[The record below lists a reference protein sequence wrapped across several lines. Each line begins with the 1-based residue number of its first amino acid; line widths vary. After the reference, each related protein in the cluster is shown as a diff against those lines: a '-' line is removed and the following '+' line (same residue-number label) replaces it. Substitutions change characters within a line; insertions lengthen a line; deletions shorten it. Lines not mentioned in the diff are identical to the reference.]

1 MCDKPLHTLYTYSS
15 WLSSD
20 SVVPSSLIRGVKA
33 KPKSFFSPLSLA
45 KRKHI
50 VMSWFIIQHLH
61 SRNNTWTQHMI
72 KSVLINPCPEGGLP
86 QVCITDSLEQC
97 LNSKRRWDPL
107 KRSMG
112 IGSLTISLQRG
123 LLLWYRTKERY
134 SLLLGSPLPKLMQ
147 SWEEKEHGRLFL
159 LTYTVSDASN

>member
-1 MCDKPLHTLYTYSS
+1 MSFNSPLFLYKDSHDYITVFTGYLHTLYTYSS

-33 KPKSFFSPLSLA
+33 KPNSFFSPLSLA
-45 KRKHI
+45 KMKHI
-50 VMSWFIIQHLH
+50 ILLIMQHLH
-61 SRNNTWTQHMI
+61 STNHTCITHCMI
-72 KSVLINPCPEGGLP
+72 QSVLVNPCTTGLY
-86 QVCITDSLEQC
+86 INDSLEQC

-123 LLLWYRTKERY
+123 PLLWYRTKERY
-134 SLLLGSPLPKLMQ
+134 SLVLGSPLPKLMQ
-147 SWEEKEHGRLFL
+147 S
-159 LTYTVSDASN
+159 